1 MDSDGE
7 LLPVDVRMCECMSFC
22 TDGWACLCK
31 KAAVCVSVCARA
43 SVWVCA
49 RACLSLYMC
58 VCIFVCVCIWVW
70 VWVCACV
77 RACVPQRAACV
88 PLYAQPVFRQPIL
101 KSDHAPLLLVLAPG
115 QLVAW
120 GTAHGLTPSPPP
132 LHAKPHSIHTQNYPP
147 TDSPTYMGWMAVC
160 ISGRCSGHAPNLRRR
175 LPDLSDDL

>member
-132 LHAKPHSIHTQNYPP
+132 PPRQTPLHTHTELP
-147 TDSPTYMGWMAVC
+147 T
-160 ISGRCSGHAPNLRRR
+160 HR
-175 LPDLSDDL
+175 LTHLHGVDGCMYIWKVQRACAQSSSQIT